1 MRSIVPD
8 YLAELV
14 QECSDVTD
22 GAPASYIPQLARV
35 DPNLFGLALT
45 TSDGVTYAAGDADTH
60 FTIQSISKAFVY
72 AMAIRDRGLPEVL
85 ERIDV
90 EPSGEAFN
98 ELSLERNSKRP
109 LNPMINAGALTAHSL
124 VGAPHDPPQR
134 CLELIVAGLSEFA
147 GRELDIDERV
157 FASEM
162 QHAHRNLAI
171 AHMLRSYDMLPA
183 DPAAVVS
190 GYTRQ
195 CAVRVTTR
203 DLSVMAATLANGGTN
218 PITGRRV
225 VTADVVQQTLSVM
238 LTCGMYD
245 SAGDWIT
252 TVGIPAKSGVGGGI
266 LGALPG
272 QFGVAT
278 FSPPL
283 DEHGNSVR
291 GVAAFERLSHEMG
304 MHLMTVPPLT
314 RSAIR
319 RHRRITLPSGTPA
332 YLYELQGPLR
342 FSSVEQAIRL
352 VEESPPQERIVV
364 VDLSNMTSIDATAR
378 RMLLELLRRVHLD
391 GHDVWLVDG
400 SAALAG
406 ADPASTA
413 GVRSVQELAEVS
425 D

>member
-14 QECSDVTD
+14 QECSAVTG
-22 GAPASYIPQLARV
+22 GAPADYIPELAHV
-35 DPNLFGLALT
+35 DRDLFGIALT
-45 TSDGVTYAAGDADTH
+45 TADGRTYTTADADAV

-72 AMAIRDRGLPEVL
+72 AMAIRDRGQPEVL

-124 VGAPHDPPQR
+124 VGEPDDPPQR
-134 CLELIVAGLSEFA
+134 CIELIVQGLSQFA
-147 GRELDIDERV
+147 GRDLDIDERV

-171 AHMLRSYDMLPA
+171 AHMLRSYDMLTA
-183 DPAAVVS
+183 DPEAVVD

-218 PITGRRV
+218 PVTGQQV
-225 VTADVVQQTLSVM
+225 VTPEVVQQTLSVM

-291 GVAAFERLSHEMG
+291 GVAAFERLSREMG

-314 RSAIR
+314 RSVIR
-319 RHRRITLPSGTPA
+319 RHRRIALASGTPA

-364 VDLSNMTSIDATAR
+364 VDVGNTTSIDATAR
-378 RMLLELLRRVHLD
+378 RMLLELLRRVDLD
-391 GHDVWLVDG
+391 GHEVWLVDG
-400 SAALAG
+400 AAVVAGSAPTGLRLA
-406 ADPASTA
+406 DDLTQVA
-413 GVRSVQELAEVS
+413 G
-425 D
+425 

>member
-8 YLAELV
+8 YLAELM
-14 QECSDVTD
+14 QECSDVTG
-22 GAPASYIPQLARV
+22 GAPADYIPELARV
-35 DPNLFGLALT
+35 DRALFGIALT
-45 TSDGVTYAAGDADTH
+45 TADGRTYTSGDADTL

-124 VGAPHDPPQR
+124 VGAPNDPPER
-134 CLELIVAGLSEFA
+134 CVELILEGLSEFA
-147 GRELDIDERV
+147 GRELDVDQRV

-171 AHMLRSYDMLPA
+171 AHMLRSYDMLTA
-183 DPAAVVS
+183 DPEAVVG

-218 PITGRRV
+218 PITGRQIV
-225 VTADVVQQTLSVM
+225 KPEVVQQTLSVM

-314 RSAIR
+314 RSVIR
-319 RHRRITLPSGTPA
+319 RHRRIALHSGTPA
-332 YLYELQGPLR
+332 YMYELQGPLR

-352 VEESPPQERIVV
+352 VEESPPREHTVV
-364 VDLSNMTSIDATAR
+364 IDLRNMTSIDATAR
-378 RMLLELLRRVHLD
+378 RMLLELLRRIGLD
-391 GHDVWLVDG
+391 GHEVWLLDG
-400 SAALAG
+400 ETVVAG
-406 ADPASTA
+406 AAPS
-413 GVRSVQELAEVS
+413 GVRLAHDLAEVEG
-425 D
+425 

>member
-1 MRSIVPD
+1 M
-8 YLAELV
+8 E
-14 QECSDVTD
+14 
-22 GAPASYIPQLARV
+22 
-35 DPNLFGLALT
+35 
-45 TSDGVTYAAGDADTH
+45 
-60 FTIQSISKAFVY
+60 
-72 AMAIRDRGLPEVL
+72 
-85 ERIDV
+85 
-90 EPSGEAFN
+90 
-98 ELSLERNSKRP
+98 
-109 LNPMINAGALTAHSL
+109 
-124 VGAPHDPPQR
+124 
-134 CLELIVAGLSEFA
+134 GLSEFA
-147 GRELDIDERV
+147 GRELDVDQRV

-171 AHMLRSYDMLPA
+171 AHMLRSYDMLTA
-183 DPAAVVS
+183 DPEAVVG

-218 PITGRRV
+218 PITGQQIV
-225 VTADVVQQTLSVM
+225 KPEVVQQTLSVM

-252 TVGIPAKSGVGGGI
+252 TVGIPAKSSVGGGI

-314 RSAIR
+314 RSVIR
-319 RHRRITLPSGTPA
+319 RHRRIALHSGTPA

-352 VEESPPQERIVV
+352 VEESPPQEHTVV
-364 VDLSNMTSIDATAR
+364 IDLRNMTSIDATAR
-378 RMLLELLRRVHLD
+378 RMLLELLRRIGLD
-391 GHDVWLVDG
+391 GHEVWLLDG
-400 SAALAG
+400 ETVVAG
-406 ADPASTA
+406 AAPS
-413 GVRSVQELAEVS
+413 GVRLAHDLAEVEG
-425 D
+425 